1 MSYLLRVLL
10 VEDNPKEAELIV
22 EQLPREEST
31 QFEVECVPRLSEAL
45 ARIVAERFDIILL
58 DLGLPDSDG
67 LDTLRTMRR
76 QAARLPIVVL
86 HEISDERVALAA
98 IHEGAQNY
106 LVKGQTDKSQLAREI
121 KFAVERNHAEER
133 ERASEAKYRQLHES
147 LMDAFCRVDMSG
159 RFIECNGAY
168 MNMLGYTEEEIRSLT
183 YADITPVRW
192 HPVEARIIDQQVLSR
207 GYSDVYEKEYRRKDG
222 TLLPIEL
229 RTILLKDET
238 GRPSSMWGIIR
249 DITERKQAEV
259 ALKRSEE
266 RYRHLLESVTD
277 YVYSVQ
283 VENGQPVSSY
293 HSPGC
298 LTVAGYT
305 PEEFAA
311 DLHLWYLMVHEEDR
325 PAVLEQALRVLSGD
339 ASPLEHRIIH
349 KDGGIRWV
357 RNTPVLRRDQQDCIE
372 AYDGI
377 VTDITE
383 QKRAEEERKKLE
395 AQLQQAQKMEAIGTL
410 AGGIAHDFNNSLTAI
425 IGFGYLALMEMG
437 PEDPQRQNIGHMLEG
452 ADRAAH
458 LTKDLLIFSRKQ
470 VSEKRPVDLN
480 EIIMHVEK
488 FLVRVIGED
497 ISCSI
502 SLHSE
507 PIVVY
512 ADPHQLEQVLMN
524 LATNA
529 RDAMAKV
536 GDLIISAEQIN
547 VENDFVTIHG
557 YGKPGRYA
565 LLTISDTGEGMDE
578 ETRQKIFDPFFT
590 TKEVGEGT
598 GLGLAVVYGIVKE
611 HEGYINVYSEP
622 GAGTTFRIYLP
633 LISSEVPGEEIAPE
647 KETLAKGTETILLA
661 EDDESVRKLVSIV
674 LKQEGYTVIEAVDGV
689 DSVKKFMENRE
700 TIRLLL
706 SDLIMPRMNG
716 IEAYDEMKAWRPG
729 LKAIFVSGYAPDVIR
744 QKMSLENSVVLISK
758 PILPYSLLKKV
769 RNLLDEGE
777 K

>member
-1 MSYLLRVLL
+1 MSDLLRVLL
-10 VEDNPKEAELIV
+10 VGDNQCDMELIAEL
-22 EQLPREEST
+22 LSGNGTT
-31 QFEVECVPRLSEAL
+31 QFEVECVIGLSEAL
-45 ARIVAERFDIILL
+45 ECVGADRFDIVLL
-58 DLGLPDSDG
+58 DIGLPGSDG
-67 LDTLRTMRR
+67 LATLRSMRR
-76 QAARLPIVVL
+76 EAAQLPILVL
-86 HEISDERVALAA
+86 TGISDERVALAA
-98 IHEGAQNY
+98 IQEGAQDY
-106 LVKGQTDKSQLAREI
+106 LVKGQADKNQLARAI
-121 KFAVERNHAEER
+121 KYAVERKHVEER

-147 LMDAFCRVDMSG
+147 MMDAFFRVDMSG

-168 MNMLGYTEEEIRSLT
+168 LNMLGYTEEEIRSLT

-192 HPVEARIIDQQVLSR
+192 HAVEARIIDQQVLPR

-222 TLLPIEL
+222 TLVPIEN
-229 RTILLKDET
+229 RTMLLKDET

-311 DLHLWYLMVHEEDR
+311 DPHLWYLMVHEEDR
-325 PAVLEQALRVLSGD
+325 PAVLEQALRVLSGH

-395 AQLQQAQKMEAIGTL
+395 AQLQQAQKMEAIGIL

-425 IGFGYLALMEMG
+425 IGFGYLALMKMG
-437 PEDPQRQNIGHMLEG
+437 PDDPQRQDIEHMLEG
-452 ADRAAH
+452 ADRAAL
-458 LTKDLLIFSRKQ
+458 LTKDLLLFSRKQ

-480 EIIMHVEK
+480 EIIGKVEK
-488 FLVRVIGED
+488 FLVRVIGEN

-502 SLHSE
+502 SLHNE
-507 PIVVY
+507 PIIVY

-529 RDAMAKV
+529 RDAMAKS
-536 GDLIISAEQIN
+536 GDLIISTELIF

-557 YGKPGRYA
+557 YGKSGRYA
-565 LLTISDTGEGMDE
+565 LLTVSDTGEGMDE
-578 ETRQKIFDPFFT
+578 ATREKIFDPFFT
-590 TKEVGEGT
+590 TKEVGKGT
-598 GLGLAVVYGIVKE
+598 GLGLAVVYSIIKD
-611 HEGYINVYSEP
+611 HEGFINVYSEP
-622 GAGTTFRIYLP
+622 GEGTTFRIYLP
-633 LISSEVPGEEIAPE
+633 LISSEVRGEEIAAE
-647 KETLAKGTETILLA
+647 KETLARGTETILLT
-661 EDDESVRKLVSIV
+661 EDDESVRGLISIV
-674 LKQEGYTVIEAVDGV
+674 LKQEGYTVIEAVDGK
-689 DSVKKFMENRE
+689 DAVKKFMENKE
-700 TIRLLL
+700 TIDLLL
-706 SDLIMPRMNG
+706 SDLIMPKING
-716 IEAYDEMKAWRPG
+716 MEAYDEMKVWRPG

-744 QKMSLENSVVLISK
+744 QKMPLESGVVLISK

-769 RNLLDEGE
+769 RSLLDEGE
-777 K
+777 E